1 MGQFSSYYL
10 YQKYEKRGN
19 QDWIPCTPSVY
30 SISGDS
36 VNPMPLSVKN
46 ECDPQCGCSTV
57 EYRWVNLDPS
67 TDWWCDE
74 CPSSDYTF
82 TWEDGTTTKTKY
94 GDRGTAGGSILKLT
108 SKRGNAQVGFRIE
121 STEGWEGV
129 TESRYLPSTGSSSS
143 SGTYLLAA
151 HPLNSS
157 GEDKQY
163 KVTLIQNE
171 SGNRIY
177 LFMTVQGMGGNQGF
191 FFENMTVTTINP
203 VFERNSYPSTGYAAT
218 IISHYNNTHTG
229 FSISSDAAWL
239 VGVYDEYVSANDYYK
254 MHYYP
259 TGSTQSDRTATIT
272 LTQQGSGEK
281 LYIVATQRGTGCTV
295 TSTTCYTSV
304 SDVRANEVA
313 GTATTNTVRW
323 DWSGT
328 RTTRTT
334 ACTSADTTVTGTSSS
349 AVTFTTNYGDS
360 ARTIS
365 GTIQWNVKKC
375 DGTSGAISVPYSFT
389 QRRACH
395 PTTSYCYT
403 EVSNV
408 TGETVPAAATSNTI
422 TWDWSGI
429 RTIKNV
435 ECEETTAN
443 TQGSSSAEVTFPMN
457 TGDSAVTREGTYT
470 WHVKR
475 CDGLSTGIAVPYSF
489 TQKENEPMVHITW
502 SSQISD
508 IITISRLIITFEGS
522 SNKNYFNANSGPLYA
537 GGTRQSTIR
546 VLWSTAKKMTSMEAE
561 YTTTSQSGTLTKKVK
576 LPQSTVYG
584 TNPTFNFSSQYF
596 QGGLEAN
603 FTITP

>member
-1 MGQFSSYYL
+1 MGQYSSYYL
-10 YQKYEKRGN
+10 YQKYEKRGS
-19 QDWIPCTPSVY
+19 QDWIPCTPNIY

-36 VNPMPLSVKN
+36 QITMPLSAKS
-46 ECDPQCGCSTV
+46 ECDPQCGCSSTQ
-57 EYRWVNLDPS
+57 YRWVNLNPS

-82 TWEDGTTTKTKY
+82 TWENGSTTLTRY
-94 GDRGTAGGSILKLT
+94 GDRGTSGGAYLKLT
-108 SKRGNAQVGFRIE
+108 SKRGDTQVGFRIE

-129 TESRYLPSTGSSSS
+129 TDSRYLPSTGSSSTN
-143 SGTYLLAA
+143 GTYLLAA

-203 VFERNSYPSTGYAAT
+203 IFERSGYPSTGYAAT

-239 VGVYDEYVSANDYYK
+239 KCEFDGYVSANDYYK
-254 MHYYP
+254 IHYYP
-259 TGSTQSDRTATIT
+259 TGSTQQERTATIT

-281 LYIVATQRGTGCTV
+281 LYIIATQRGTGCT
-295 TSTTCYTSV
+295 TASTTCYSTV
-304 SDVRANEVA
+304 SNIRANEVA
-313 GTATTNTVRW
+313 GTATTNTVTW

-328 RTTRTT
+328 KTTRTT

-349 AVTFTTNYGDS
+349 SVTFTTNYGDS
-360 ARTIS
+360 ARTVS

-435 ECEETTAN
+435 ECEESTAVTN
-443 TQGSSSAEVTFPMN
+443 GSSSAEVSFPMN
-457 TGDSAVTREGTYT
+457 TADTAVTREGTYT
-470 WHVKR
+470 WYVTK
-475 CDGLSTGIAVPYSF
+475 CDGTTGGIAVPYSF
-489 TQKENEPMVHITW
+489 TQKKNEAFVYITF
-502 SSQISD
+502 SSQLSD
-508 IITISRLIITFEGS
+508 LVTINRFIIRFQDSSTDHYFDVNAGPIYRGS
-522 SNKNYFNANSGPLYA
+522 TMQKGVH
-537 GGTRQSTIR
+537 
-546 VLWSTAKKMTSMEAE
+546 VLWSTSRRMLYMKAE
-561 YTTTSQSGTLTKKVK
+561 YTISSQSGTRTHYVK
-576 LPQSTVYG
+576 LPSGSAVES
-584 TNPTFNFSSQYF
+584 NPTFNFSSNYF
-596 QGGLEAN
+596 QGGLEAT